1 MELEGKIFS
10 ILELTKGASAKGEW
24 KRQNIV
30 IETVSDFSKKV
41 CVSLWGPKV
50 DAISNM
56 QIGDKVSMTVDLE
69 SREFNGKW
77 YTDVRASRIEK
88 VGSNANN
95 INSVAKDDVP
105 PMPNEDSIDSIFSS
119 EDDLIF

>member
-30 IETVSDFSKKV
+30 IETESDFPKKV
-41 CVSLWGPKV
+41 CVSLWGAKV
-50 DAISNM
+50 DALSGI

-77 YTDVRASRIEK
+77 YTDVRASRIER
-88 VGSNANN
+88 VGSLT
-95 INSVAKDDVP
+95 VKERDEMP
-105 PMPNEDSIDSIFSS
+105 PMPDKDSIDSIFSS

>member
-30 IETVSDFSKKV
+30 IETTSDFPKKV

-50 DAISNM
+50 DAISGM

-77 YTDVRASRIEK
+77 YTDVRASRIER
-88 VGSNANN
+88 VGN
-95 INSVAKDDVP
+95 IGNLTVRDDMP
-105 PMPNEDSIDSIFSS
+105 PMPDKDSVDSIFSS